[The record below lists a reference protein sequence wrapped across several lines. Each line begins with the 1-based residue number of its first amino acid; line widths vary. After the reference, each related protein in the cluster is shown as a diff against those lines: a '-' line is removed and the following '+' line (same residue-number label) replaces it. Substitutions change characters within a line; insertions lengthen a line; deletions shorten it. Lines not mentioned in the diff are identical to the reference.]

1 MQRRTILAAAAA
13 TPALAQAPAPA
24 PAPAPALAPAPLR
37 LYGAGPGSAFL
48 PYAEGVASFLRAA
61 GIATEAR
68 TSTGS
73 LQNLSLV
80 EDDPLALG
88 TAFLGSVQD
97 ALAGTPAAGGRRH
110 VAVRALF
117 PMYETAFHV
126 ATLGSSGITRF
137 SQLGG
142 KRVGAGPA
150 RGPAETFLR
159 AALEAAGMQVEVV
172 SGDPA
177 AMSEGLLNGAMD
189 ALWQGAIVPIPS
201 LVTVLGRAPAQV
213 FGPGAEIAARVID
226 RMPYLAPSTT
236 APGTYAGQSAPVVS
250 FAAWNFVI
258 ANAAL
263 SDEVAY
269 AVTRTVLGAAEPARQ
284 IHPSAA
290 ATRAANAV
298 TNRILAFHPGAAR
311 FYREAGVVLP

>member
-1 MQRRTILAAAAA
+1 MNRRTLLAATATA
-13 TPALAQAPAPA
+13 TPALAQA
-24 PAPAPALAPAPLR
+24 APLK
-37 LYGAGPGSAFL
+37 LYGAGAGSAFL
-48 PYAEGVASFLRAA
+48 PYAEGLATFLRGA
-61 GIATEAR
+61 GIAAEAR

-73 LQNLSLV
+73 LQNLGFV
-80 EDDPLALG
+80 EDDAGALG

-97 ALAGTPAAGGRRH
+97 ALTGTPAAGGRLH

-117 PMYETAFHV
+117 PMYETAFHI
-126 ATLGSSGITRF
+126 AALASSGLTGF
-137 SQLGG
+137 AQLAG

-159 AALEAAGMQVEVV
+159 AACEAAGITVEVV

-177 AMSEGLLNGAMD
+177 AMSEGLLAGRMD

-201 LVTVLGRAPAQV
+201 LVAVLSRAPAVV
-213 FGPGAEIAARVID
+213 FGPGAEVAARVVA
-226 RMPYLAPSTT
+226 RMPYLAPSVA
-236 APGTYAGQSAPVVS
+236 APGTYAGQAAPVES

-263 SDEVAY
+263 ADDVAF
-269 AVTRTVLGAAEPARQ
+269 AVTRAVLGATDPARQ

-290 ATRAANAV
+290 GTRAANAG

-311 FYREAGVVLP
+311 YYREAGVALPAIG

>member
-1 MQRRTILAAAAA
+1 MHRRTMLAAAAAAA
-13 TPALAQAPAPA
+13 TPAFAQG
-24 PAPAPALAPAPLR
+24 APLKV
-37 LYGAGPGSAFL
+37 YGAGPGSAFL
-48 PYAEGVASFLRAA
+48 PYAEGLANFLRGA
-61 GIATEAR
+61 GIAAEAR

-73 LQNLSLV
+73 LQNLTFV
-80 EDDPLALG
+80 EDDPGAIG

-97 ALAGTPAAGGRRH
+97 ALSGTPAAGGRRH

-126 ATLGSSGITRF
+126 AALTGSGITAF
-137 SQLGG
+137 AQLAG

-159 AALEAAGMQVEVV
+159 AACEAAGITVEVV

-177 AMSEGLLNGAMD
+177 AMSEGLLAGGMD

-201 LVTVLGRAPAQV
+201 LVAVLGRAPAVV
-213 FGPGAEIAARVID
+213 FGPGAEVAARVVA
-226 RMPYLAPSTT
+226 RMPYLAASVA
-236 APGTYAGQSAPVVS
+236 APGTYAGQAVPVES

-263 SDEVAY
+263 TDEAAHALTR
-269 AVTRTVLGAAEPARQ
+269 AVLAVAEPARA

-290 ATRAANAV
+290 GTRATNAG

-311 FYREAGVVLP
+311 YYREAGVALPAVG

>member
-1 MQRRTILAAAAA
+1 MNRRAAMA
-13 TPALAQAPAPA
+13 TPIIAITPAVQAQAPVPA
-24 PAPAPALAPAPLR
+24 PGSAPLR
-37 LYGAGPGSAFL
+37 IYGAGPGSAFL
-48 PYAEGVASFLRAA
+48 PYAEGLAAFLRQA
-61 GIATEAR
+61 GIPSEAR
-68 TSTGS
+68 TSAGS
-73 LQNLSLV
+73 LQNLSHV

-97 ALAGTPAAGGRRH
+97 ALLGTPAAAGRRH

-126 ATLGSSGITRF
+126 AALGSSGLTQF
-137 SQLGG
+137 SQLNG
-142 KRVGAGPA
+142 KRVGAGPL

-159 AALEAAGMQVEVV
+159 AAAEAAGIHVEVI

-177 AMSEGLLNGAMD
+177 AMSEGLLSGAMD

-201 LVTVLGRAPAQV
+201 LVAVQGRAPATI
-213 FGPGAEIAARVID
+213 FGPGEEVSARVVA

-236 APGTYAGQSAPVVS
+236 VPGTYIGQARPVVS

-263 SDEVAY
+263 ADATALQITR
-269 AVTRTVLGAAEPARQ
+269 AVLSAPNPAEA

-298 TNRILAFHPGAAR
+298 NNRILPFHPGAAQ
-311 FYREAGVVLP
+311 FYRDAGVVLP

>member
-1 MQRRTILAAAAA
+1 MNRRTMLAAAAA
-13 TPALAQAPAPA
+13 PAFAPAFGQGA
-24 PAPAPALAPAPLR
+24 ALKVF
-37 LYGAGPGSAFL
+37 GAGAGSAFL
-48 PYAEGVASFLRAA
+48 PYAEGLAGFLRGA
-61 GIATEAR
+61 GIAAEAR

-73 LQNLSLV
+73 LQNLGFV
-80 EDDPLALG
+80 EDDPGAIG

-110 VAVRALF
+110 GAVRALF

-126 ATLGSSGITRF
+126 AALTSSGITGF
-137 SQLGG
+137 AQLAG

-159 AALEAAGMQVEVV
+159 AACEAAGIEIQVV

-177 AMSEGLLNGAMD
+177 ALSEALLAGGMD

-201 LVTVLGRAPAQV
+201 LLAVLGRAPAVV
-213 FGPGAEIAARVID
+213 FGPGAAIAARVVA
-226 RMPYLAPSTT
+226 RMPYLALSVAP
-236 APGTYAGQSAPVVS
+236 PGTYPGQAAPVES
-250 FAAWNFVI
+250 FAAWNFVV
-258 ANAAL
+258 ANAAMP
-263 SDEVAY
+263 DDA
-269 AVTRTVLGAAEPARQ
+269 AHAITRAVLGAADPARQ

-290 ATRAANAV
+290 GTRAVNAG

-311 FYREAGVVLP
+311 YYREAGVALPTIG